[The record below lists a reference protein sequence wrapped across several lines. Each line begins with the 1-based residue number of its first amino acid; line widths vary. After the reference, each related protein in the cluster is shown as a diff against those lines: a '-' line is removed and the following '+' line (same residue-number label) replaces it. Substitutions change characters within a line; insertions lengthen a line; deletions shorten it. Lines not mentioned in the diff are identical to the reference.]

1 LSEIPIIDVA
11 GLRSSHRRER
21 EAVALSMGRAA
32 RDVGFL
38 YVVGHGLPITL
49 LHATFEAAHALF
61 DLPAAKKQAL
71 DIRHSPHN
79 RGYAG
84 FLTEQLDETA
94 LPDRKEAFNIGFD
107 LAADDPEVLAGAP
120 FRGVNV
126 WPDLPGWR
134 ATMLAYFDA
143 CMDLS
148 RVLHRGFALDLGIAE
163 EFFTPLIDRPMAT
176 LRMLRYPP
184 RDPAAPA
191 EALGAGTHTDYGNIT
206 LLATDGVAGL
216 EVRRRDGAWIEAPSV
231 PNALVVNIGDLLMR
245 WTNDIYVS
253 TPHRVRQPEQRR
265 HSLAFFLDPNPD
277 AIVAVLPECLKPG
290 EAPRYPPVSGADY
303 LRSRLD
309 ATYIGAGVTGE
320 GGKAG

>member
-1 LSEIPIIDVA
+1 MTEIPIIDVS
-11 GLRSSHRRER
+11 GLRSPHLRER
-21 EAVALSMGRAA
+21 QAVAASMGRAA
-32 RDVGFL
+32 RDTGFL
-38 YVVGHGLPITL
+38 YVVNHGVPLTL

-61 DLPAAKKQAL
+61 DLPAAQKQKL
-71 DIRHSPHN
+71 DIRRSPHN

-94 LPDRKEAFNIGFD
+94 FPDRKEAFNIGFD
-107 LAADDPEVLAGAP
+107 LSPDDPEVVAGVP

-134 ATMLAYFDA
+134 STMLAYFDA

-148 RVLHRGFALDLGIAE
+148 RVLHRGFCLDLDIDE
-163 EFFTPLIDRPMAT
+163 DFFTPLIDRPLAT

-206 LLATDGVAGL
+206 LLAVDGVAGL
-216 EVRRRDGAWIEAPSV
+216 EVRRRDGTWIDAPTV
-231 PNALVVNIGDLLMR
+231 PGALVVNIGDLLMR

-253 TPHRVRQPEQRR
+253 TPHRVRQPERQR

-277 AIVAVLPECLKPG
+277 AQVAVLPACLAPG
-290 EAPRYPPVSGADY
+290 ERPRYAPTSGAAY
-303 LRSRLD
+303 LRMRLD
-309 ATYIGAGVTGE
+309 ATYIGEGVAAG
-320 GGKAG
+320 

>member
-1 LSEIPIIDVA
+1 MSEIPIIDIS
-11 GLRSSHRRER
+11 GLRSPHVRER
-21 EAVALSMGRAA
+21 EAVAAAMGRAA
-32 RDVGFL
+32 RDPGFL
-38 YVVGHGLPITL
+38 YVVNHGIPPTL
-49 LHATFEAAHALF
+49 LGATFAAANALF
-61 DLPAAKKQAL
+61 DLPAIRKQAL
-71 DIRHSPHN
+71 DIRRSPHN

-107 LAADDPEVLAGAP
+107 LSADDPEVLAGAP

-134 ATMLAYFDA
+134 ATMLDYFDA
-143 CMDLS
+143 CMDLG
-148 RVLHRGFALDLGIAE
+148 RAMHRGFALDLGIDE
-163 EFFTPLIDRPMAT
+163 DFFTGLIDRPMAT

-184 RDPAAPA
+184 RDPAAPP

-216 EVRRRDGAWIEAPSV
+216 EVRRRDGTWTEAPSV
-231 PNALVVNIGDLLMR
+231 PGALVGNIGDLLMR

-253 TPHRVRQPEQRR
+253 TPHRVRLPERQR

-277 AIVAVLPECLKPG
+277 ANVAVLPACLAPG
-290 EAPRYPPVSGADY
+290 QAPRYAPITGAAY

-309 ATYIGAGVTGE
+309 ATYIGDGT
-320 GGKAG
+320 